1 MGRQKAVIKA
11 RREAKR
17 VLRRDSRS
25 HKQREEESVTSLVQM
40 GGVEAI
46 GMARDSRDT
55 SPILARNEAQLHYLK
70 AIESKQLI
78 FATGEAGCGKTWISA
93 AKAAE
98 ALIHKDVDRII
109 VTRPVLQADEDL
121 GFLHGDIAEKFA
133 PYFRPVYD
141 VLVRRLGASFMQYCL
156 RPEIGKVEIAPFAYM
171 RGRTF
176 ENAVVILDE
185 AQNVTAAQMK
195 MFLTRLGENV
205 TVIVNGDI
213 TQCDLPRGVCSGL
226 SDALER
232 FEEDEMVG
240 IVRFGKEDCV
250 RSALCQRTLHAW
262 LSVLSVQSPG
272 EPGFVLG
279 VYARTS
285 AFLKQPFLFAWLV
298 KCTLILWL
306 FVVADRAHQVL
317 LSSLHILAAYIGRL
331 HDAAVFEN
339 AAYCTAPRQLTRRH
353 SPLPAKNRTEVGF
366 WPRFASNNPSA
377 DPWRIRI

>member
-1 MGRQKAVIKA
+1 MVMSAPGHIVYSSYNTLYGHSLSGGGLVTLKALIISLTVHTHDVICGARSRVWRRFKKQAKAYKEANPQMCVRIIAFKENAGDVYLQLKVLSMGRQKAVIKA

-55 SPILARNEAQLHYLK
+55 SPVKARNEAQAHYLN
-70 AIESKQLI
+70 AIDSKQLI

-98 ALIHKDVDRII
+98 ALIHKDVERII

-121 GFLHGDIAEKFA
+121 GFLPGDIAEKFA

-141 VLVRRLGASFMQYCL
+141 VLLKRLGASFMQYCL

-213 TQCDLPRGVCSGL
+213 TQCDLPRGVRSGL

-240 IVRFGKEDCV
+240 IVHFNKDDCV
-250 RSALCQRTLHAW
+250 RSALCQRAL
-262 LSVLSVQSPG
+262 Q
-272 EPGFVLG
+272 
-279 VYARTS
+279 
-285 AFLKQPFLFAWLV
+285 
-298 KCTLILWL
+298 
-306 FVVADRAHQVL
+306 
-317 LSSLHILAAYIGRL
+317 AYG
-331 HDAAVFEN
+331 
-339 AAYCTAPRQLTRRH
+339 
-353 SPLPAKNRTEVGF
+353 
-366 WPRFASNNPSA
+366 
-377 DPWRIRI
+377 